1 MKWDVLRLDIL
12 PRPPPRPRAVA
23 IAAGI
28 GVVTGL
34 ISSLPSPLPDL
45 RLEDPDVLIN
55 AEGIPLHAGV
65 AFGAGVTVIL
75 WLWAKRDP
83 GKCLLAMALTLM
95 GWLAAVNTANDVMQ
109 AVVGSELFG
118 TVHGAKAS
126 REMLGWILGGLF
138 GGAVGAGLTAFGA
151 GVPGEAIRRPQAWC
165 LIVVTGA
172 LFGLMLYPAALA
184 DLIVLLFVPWQAA
197 VAASIAYGLSRRS
210 S

>member
-1 MKWDVLRLDIL
+1 MDIL

-23 IAAGI
+23 IAAAI

-55 AEGIPLHAGV
+55 AEGIPLHAGI
-65 AFGAGVTVIL
+65 AFGAGVAVIL

-118 TVHGAKAS
+118 TVQGAKAS
-126 REMLGWILGGLF
+126 REMVGWILAGLF

-151 GVPGEAIRRPQAWC
+151 GVPGEAIRRPQAWG

-172 LFGLMLYPAALA
+172 LFGFLLYPAALA
-184 DLIVLLFVPWQAA
+184 DLIVLLVVPWQAA
-197 VAASIAYGLSRRS
+197 VAASIAYGLSRPRS
-210 S
+210 